1 MCDLE
6 SLRGIF
12 GDLLMRVCL
21 SVLLLIAC
29 GSAIARLAKA
39 TGRPIGALWRKS
51 RSIFVALALLACCTT
66 LDAEKTNTMLRVIHG
81 LVTSV
86 QTVSEDDIA
95 RCYRQESM
103 TTNLAPLA
111 TIQAIKQVTVFLWT
125 VSVSDILKAS

>member
-21 SVLLLIAC
+21 SVLLLIVC

-66 LDAEKTNTMLRVIHG
+66 LDAEKTECTNEVRHLEKAIAFWHDIHG
-81 LVTSV
+81 ELSGKRLDRV
-86 QTVSEDDIA
+86 
-95 RCYRQESM
+95 M
-103 TTNLAPLA
+103 TQREHCRVKRRNPC
-111 TIQAIKQVTVFLWT
+111 
-125 VSVSDILKAS
+125 